1 MWKISMSS
9 LLQIKQVTMNPARQK
24 GSTDDHSMHSSTIQT
39 DKIVTLDKQEGK
51 FSNVLALDK
60 VIQVLFLLCC
70 VYYFIT

>member
-1 MWKISMSS
+1 
-9 LLQIKQVTMNPARQK
+9 MNPVRQK
-24 GSTDDHSMHSSTIQT
+24 GSTDDHGMHSSTIQT

-70 VYYFIT
+70 AYYFIT

>member
-1 MWKISMSS
+1 
-9 LLQIKQVTMNPARQK
+9 MNSARQK
-24 GSTDDHSMHSSTIQT
+24 GSTDDHIMHSGTIQT
-39 DKIVTLDKQEGK
+39 DKNVALDKQEGK